1 MKSGKV
7 QNTHY
12 LIMSHNS
19 LITNKVVHYFLFLID
34 VCLILLQIIEIYYNK
49 YKSIEDKDSK
59 IISIFSLIIKEINKL
74 KTEIKFVIYIII
86 IIMETGL
93 TIVLNNFYL
102 KKNTF
107 WIIIINLTEIIFH
120 RIGALFMLL
129 FLFSFRNI
137 YLIVGIIITLPFLL
151 SLIDCFC
158 TNHLFFYFVSLI
170 KYPYDFFS

>member
-12 LIMSHNS
+12 LILSHNS

-74 KTEIKFVIYIII
+74 KAEIKFVIYIII
-86 IIMETGL
+86 IIMETAL

-107 WIIIINLTEIIFH
+107 
-120 RIGALFMLL
+120 
-129 FLFSFRNI
+129 
-137 YLIVGIIITLPFLL
+137 
-151 SLIDCFC
+151 
-158 TNHLFFYFVSLI
+158 
-170 KYPYDFFS
+170 